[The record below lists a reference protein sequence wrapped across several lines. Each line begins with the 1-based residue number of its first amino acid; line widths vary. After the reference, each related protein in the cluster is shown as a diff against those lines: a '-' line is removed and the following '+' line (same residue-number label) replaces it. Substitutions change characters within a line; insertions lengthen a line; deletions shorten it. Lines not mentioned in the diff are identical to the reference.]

1 MCEFERNKGGI
12 LMSANVSINEKEQ
25 LATTATVEQ
34 TYQAKDGADVLVQAL
49 HDQGVEIIFGY
60 PGGAVLPIY
69 DAMYKNPIRHILTRH
84 EQGAIH
90 AAEGYARVSGKTG
103 VVIATSGP
111 GATNLVT
118 GIADAMIDSIPLVVF
133 TGQVA
138 TSVIGTDAFQEA
150 DIMGITTPIT
160 KHNYQV
166 QDVNDIPRI
175 VKEAFH
181 IASTGRKGP
190 VVVDFPKDVSQM
202 LFDVENPPQAPDEIY
217 LPGYQPTYK
226 PNYLQIQK
234 AIQAISLAKN
244 PVILAGA
251 GVLFA
256 DAREE
261 LTTFAEKYRIP
272 VTNTLLGLGSI
283 HGEHELFLGMAGMHG
298 TATANTAITKADLLL
313 NIGARF
319 DDRLTGNLATFAPNA
334 TIVHI
339 DIDPAEIGKN
349 VPTDIPIVADAKEA
363 LKAILKKDFDGPDTT
378 DWLAYLRNHA
388 NEYPLWY
395 CKNDHDQE
403 ILPQEAL
410 RLVHKITE
418 GDAIVTTDVGQHQM
432 WTAQYYHLNNDHAWV
447 TSGGLGTMGFGFP
460 AAIGAQFAKP
470 DKKVISIVGD
480 AGFQM
485 TAQELSIL
493 QEFNLPVKI
502 VILNN
507 SCLGMVRQWQE
518 TFYEERYSSSL
529 MPIQPDFVK
538 LADAYSIKGYR
549 INTIDE
555 AEAIFREALL
565 SDEPVLIEQPNF
577 SKMTFVVNVEDEGK
591 IEQLVKQLSKQID
604 VLKVND
610 ITDKSIVLRELALVK
625 VISPPNLR
633 LEMNSIVEPFRA
645 QIIDTAKNV
654 VTYQVV
660 GHPDKIDAF
669 IELIRPY
676 GIKELTRTGA
686 TASVRETQKISNP
699 QLSILK

>member
-1 MCEFERNKGGI
+1 
-12 LMSANVSINEKEQ
+12 MSSNVSAKEMQ
-25 LATTATVEQ
+25 EQ
-34 TYQAKDGADVLVQAL
+34 EVTQEVNKPKDGADILVQSL
-49 HDQGVEIIFGY
+49 HDQGVDIIFGY
-60 PGGAVLPIY
+60 PGGAVLQIY
-69 DAMYKNPIRHILTRH
+69 DALYRNPIRHILTRH

-90 AAEGYARVSGKTG
+90 AAEGYARVMNKPG

-166 QDVNDIPRI
+166 RDIRDIPRI

-181 IASTGRKGP
+181 IANTGRKGP
-190 VVVDFPKDVSQM
+190 VLIDFPKNISQA
-202 LFDVENPPQAPDEIY
+202 LFTEGKMPETPEEIY

-234 AIQAISLAKN
+234 AIQAISLAKK
-244 PVILAGA
+244 PLVLAGA

-261 LTTFAEKYRIP
+261 LTEFIEKYKLP
-272 VTNTLLGLGSI
+272 VINTLLGLGSI
-283 HGEHELFLGMAGMHG
+283 HGQHELFYGMAGMHG
-298 TATANTAITKADLLL
+298 TVTANDAITKCDLLL

-349 VPTDIPIVADAKEA
+349 VPTDIPIVGDAKEA
-363 LKAILKKDFDGPDTT
+363 IKKKKKKDFDGPDTKAWI
-378 DWLAYLRNHA
+378 DYL
-388 NEYPLWY
+388 NEQDKEFPLWY
-395 CKNDHDQE
+395 DEDPTE
-403 ILPQEAL
+403 IMPQQAMEAIQ
-410 RLVHKITE
+410 KITN

-432 WTAQYYHLNNDHAWV
+432 FAAQYYKLNNPHNWV

-470 DKKVISIVGD
+470 DKKVISICGD

-485 TAQELSIL
+485 TAQELAL
-493 QEFNLPVKI
+493 LKEFNLPVKI

-507 SCLGMVRQWQE
+507 ACLGMVRQWQE
-518 TFYEERYSSSL
+518 TFYEERYSQSL

-538 LADAYSIKGYR
+538 LADAYGIKGYL
-549 INTIDE
+549 IEKLEDME
-555 AEAIFREALL
+555 ATLTEAIN
-565 SDEPVLIEQPNF
+565 SDEPVLI
-577 SKMTFVVNVEDEGK
+577 D
-591 IEQLVKQLSKQID
+591 LRVKQQSSVYPMVAPGKGLHEMIG
-604 VLKVND
+604 
-610 ITDKSIVLRELALVK
+610 VK
-625 VISPPNLR
+625 KL
-633 LEMNSIVEPFRA
+633 
-645 QIIDTAKNV
+645 
-654 VTYQVV
+654 
-660 GHPDKIDAF
+660 
-669 IELIRPY
+669 
-676 GIKELTRTGA
+676 
-686 TASVRETQKISNP
+686 
-699 QLSILK
+699 